1 MFLKDVLGE
10 NESLSNRN
18 RTSPDN
24 RTAFLRSINMDVPYP
39 HLTRCKHALHVYEF
53 TQRNILSKFSISIQ
67 FSNKQKSSDKVD
79 WSQRYSSCH
88 YSIQPPA
95 VIIIML
101 FFFFFNIIQL
111 SIARKR
117 EISSTA
123 LLKNQLFIVIISKPY
138 SLQSTNPTQHF
149 PSLIQP
155 KVLPLL
161 VHFYRQ

>member
-101 FFFFFNIIQL
+101 FFFYYYPTFNSQK
-111 SIARKR
+111 KR
-117 EISSTA
+117 NFIHCTVKKST
-123 LLKNQLFIVIISKPY
+123 
-138 SLQSTNPTQHF
+138 
-149 PSLIQP
+149 
-155 KVLPLL
+155 
-161 VHFYRQ
+161 FYCNNL